1 MTNLNKIERK
11 KNNQGQ
17 HLIRAR
23 DHSEEKDMKMFSQ
36 GQSNYQIKNKMIYS
50 QQDQFRF
57 LRNTQEMFEE
67 EENETC
73 SYDEK
78 QSLI

>member
-50 QQDQFRF
+50 Q
-57 LRNTQEMFEE
+57 
-67 EENETC
+67 
-73 SYDEK
+73 
-78 QSLI
+78 